1 MKLKFN
7 WGTGIALT
15 YILFVVAILIMVFT
29 FMNQD
34 VILETNDYYAKGL
47 DYQKQI
53 DKIERTNKLPKQLE
67 IISSNG
73 EIIFHFPEIFKD
85 KKINGEIHFY
95 RPSNNKFD
103 FTQKINLD
111 SNLTQKVITSN
122 LPKGLWKIK
131 VDWYVDNNNYYNE
144 KIIMAN

>member
-85 KKINGEIHFY
+85 KEINGEIHFY

-131 VDWYVDNNNYYNE
+131 VDWYFDNNNYYNE